1 MFIINKKTLIFNTQ
15 EIYFS
20 DNFLKF
26 ENFLYTLKIIFNQN
40 MNQIFIY
47 SKTRH
52 EDYK

>member
-15 EIYFS
+15 EVYFS

-26 ENFLYTLKIIFNQN
+26 ENFLYNLKIIFNRN
-40 MNQIFIY
+40 MNQIYVY
-47 SKTRH
+47 SRIRR